1 MESVLFCIENK
12 TKNKYIGFVKWLLF
26 LLNNMKNKIEKSEL
40 LNSPILN
47 IKWNNILLVWNW
59 WYRNLW
65 DELILLWNVKLL
77 LNQWK
82 KVTIVCYD
90 PDRLRKF
97 FTQFIDVGKVKF
109 IHELPKWFR

>member
-1 MESVLFCIENK
+1 MFI
-12 TKNKYIGFVKWLLF
+12 
-26 LLNNMKNKIEKSEL
+26 LNNMGNKPEKSDL

-47 IKWNNILLVWNW
+47 VKWDNILLVWNW

-82 KVTIVCYD
+82 KVIIVCYD

-97 FTQFIDVGKVKF
+97 FTQFIDVGKVEF
-109 IHELPKWFR
+109 IPELPKWFRSFFN